1 MQASLNSTAVMQYRP
16 LQSLESKLLLRKLL
30 ETKEPMEYK
39 GHLAMYARSSY
50 IHSTSISFLSTI
62 SFQMSV
68 IFRLAYGRRVRTLQD
83 DIVVA
88 NIKAGGCECVS

>member
-1 MQASLNSTAVMQYRP
+1 MLVHHVFILHLPPSFVST
-16 LQSLESKLLLRKLL
+16 
-30 ETKEPMEYK
+30 T
-39 GHLAMYARSSY
+39 
-50 IHSTSISFLSTI
+50 

-88 NIKAGGCECVS
+88 NIKAGGCEYVP

>member
-1 MQASLNSTAVMQYRP
+1 MR
-16 LQSLESKLLLRKLL
+16 KLLLQY
-30 ETKEPMEYK
+30 MC
-39 GHLAMYARSSY
+39 
-50 IHSTSISFLSTI
+50 LSLVINTPI

-88 NIKAGGCECVS
+88 NIKAGGGEYDYFLILVII